1 MAYKEIILDDSIFDL
16 DWWLP
21 QNAVEELAQAI
32 LYQDKLGLVLQIHR
46 QGEYFTEN
54 SQSDLSVNKVNYR
67 DYENMAGESNYKIG
81 VKGLVA

>member
-46 QGEYFTEN
+46 QGKYFTEN

-67 DYENMAGESNYKIG
+67 DYENMTG
-81 VKGLVA
+81 